1 MSLEMKIIT
10 NNPLVNQAIYKNVE
24 KVFVETGNI
33 QGVLLRARD
42 LIHKGHKLLSHPLS
56 GSLKPNENPY
66 KSIIIS
72 RNADGLEFDHLI
84 MIEKGIETTEKFFR
98 GKTLPKYKPATDHD
112 FMVIDK
118 SIVESGLKNN
128 GGA

>member
-1 MSLEMKIIT
+1 MRVEMTIIT
-10 NNPLVNQAIYKNVE
+10 NNPLVNQARYKNVA

-33 QGVLLRARD
+33 QGVLLRTRD
-42 LIHKGHKLLSHPLS
+42 FIHKGHKLLSHPLS

-72 RNADGLEFDHLI
+72 SNADGLEFDHLI

-98 GKTLPKYKPATDHD
+98 GKELPKYKPATDHD